1 MGDRVEQK
9 EPRRIASTSPE
20 PANKPK
26 IALREVDS
34 NLPPTRVDLVSAM
47 LGSSNLLYCYK
58 PTIVLALRPENT
70 RFSYLE
76 LLRRVAREA
85 CRVTLRLQLHGLH
98 GGRRLTEYQLATL
111 RFSGFIAAIDL
122 DEVSESERGDG
133 VASLARLEASL
144 EDRLREAP
152 LSLPG
157 FIILYGSRNLI
168 RRIQVMWS
176 PRVGGRGQVFVR
188 LQPPVEAEI
197 IENEDV
203 FKAIA
208 LLYNLPENIVN
219 GAANIDDAVTLAE
232 ETYTRLLEAFASDP
246 SLGAVARQAIDDEE
260 TRPDEAFVHFASKMI
275 ALANLLEAGYSEAE
289 IEVEVAVGG
298 VPVDII
304 VGGRWSRSL
313 IVEVETLYGSL
324 NPAARLSTVVRQR
337 IGMGYNMWIVVPPLQ
352 AALYAPYIEPVVK
365 RYSESGSIEFYTFSG
380 FDASLTPLG
389 EFLEKVWALAERL
402 WKHRLGGS

>member
-1 MGDRVEQK
+1 MEQK